1 MRGRADEVT
10 VAHARFRDSLSMKSM
25 PDRSRFTPAASDQV
39 PSAFTAALHGALG
52 FAVVSVAAF
61 CVWAFGGRWFRGNG
75 GEGAMYAAIAAVF
88 IGLSGLLFHT
98 LILGTNPL
106 LRL

>member
-1 MRGRADEVT
+1 
-10 VAHARFRDSLSMKSM
+10 MKSV
-25 PDRSRFTPAASDQV
+25 PNHSEFTPPASAPIPGVFAATV
-39 PSAFTAALHGALG
+39 RGALG

-88 IGLSGLLFHT
+88 IGMSGV
-98 LILGTNPL
+98 
-106 LRL
+106 